1 MHRVQGKG
9 THGGPKVEPIHPF
22 SSLAGSFLYHGEQQT
37 YGQPNQHGNA
47 PFTCPKQMPLGHSSD
62 PKISI
67 PVSQSSLRKTDFGN
81 KTVQTLKV
89 GGGI

>member
-1 MHRVQGKG
+1 MHRVPRKSI
-9 THGGPKVEPIHPF
+9 HGGLKVQPIYPF
-22 SSLAGSFLYHGEQQT
+22 SPLAGSCLYHGEQQT
-37 YGQPNQHGNA
+37 YGQPNQHGYA

-62 PKISI
+62 PKVPI
-67 PVSQSSLRKTDFGN
+67 PVSQPSLRKTAFGN